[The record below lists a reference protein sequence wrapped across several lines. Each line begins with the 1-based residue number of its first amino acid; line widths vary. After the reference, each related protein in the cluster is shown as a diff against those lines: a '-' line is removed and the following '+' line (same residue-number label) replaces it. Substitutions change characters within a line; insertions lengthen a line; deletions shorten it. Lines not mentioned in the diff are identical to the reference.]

1 MADPRASVKTVPR
14 ERLEGKTPRDAFA
27 LVGNIIAEFQASFRA
42 CYHHDRWISLSL
54 SLSLSFFLSND
65 PCRNPCPW
73 TQSRIV
79 YTESNVHSTIGRR
92 GHRVFRDFTFRLIL
106 LAIVLFD
113 VSSRGTHTHTHPS
126 SLPQIISISLEC
138 RAIVSESSYVSDGR
152 ASSARGYNR

>member
-42 CYHHDRWISLSL
+42 CYQHDRWISP
-54 SLSLSFFLSND
+54 SLSFSLMTLAATLVVDQVTNRIYRVECSFHD
-65 PCRNPCPW
+65 RQKT
-73 TQSRIV
+73 TQSVSRFHLSAYII
-79 YTESNVHSTIGRR
+79 SHCALR
-92 GHRVFRDFTFRLIL
+92 RLI
-106 LAIVLFD
+106 
-113 VSSRGTHTHTHPS
+113 SRTHTPLPL
-126 SLPQIISISLEC
+126 LPQIISISLEC